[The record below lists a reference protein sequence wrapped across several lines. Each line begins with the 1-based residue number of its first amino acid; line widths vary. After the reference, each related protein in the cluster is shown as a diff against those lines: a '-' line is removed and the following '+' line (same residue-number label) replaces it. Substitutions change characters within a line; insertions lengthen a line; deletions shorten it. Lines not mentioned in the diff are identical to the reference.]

1 VGMATTAITDLTT
14 ASPVEIDTEIARPRT
29 VKAEPLIVDVG
40 PISQG
45 GWRVSIYQGSSGD
58 HWVHVADFSD
68 EADAVEAAEVL
79 AGQLPQATLQRTE
92 DAW

>member
-1 VGMATTAITDLTT
+1 MTTNQPTTDN
-14 ASPVEIDTEIARPRT
+14 

-58 HWVHVADFSD
+58 RWVHVADFSD

>member
-1 VGMATTAITDLTT
+1 MTTNQPTTDNVITAVLG
-14 ASPVEIDTEIARPRT
+14 RPRT

-58 HWVHVADFSD
+58 RWVHVADFSD
-68 EADAVEAAEVL
+68 EADAVEAAEIL